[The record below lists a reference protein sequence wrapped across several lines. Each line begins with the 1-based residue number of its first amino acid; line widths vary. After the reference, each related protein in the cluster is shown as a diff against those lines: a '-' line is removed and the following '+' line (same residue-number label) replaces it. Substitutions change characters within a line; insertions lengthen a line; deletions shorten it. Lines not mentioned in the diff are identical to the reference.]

1 LENLRAAPIAK
12 GCKLTVLYPD
22 GARRSF
28 SFDSPTVYVGRGL
41 GNDLRLAHSAVCSR
55 HLIVQHDERGL
66 FVTHLAENG
75 ETRFHGELLQP
86 YVTQQIEDH
95 SVLELGSLR
104 LSVQLYEDVDFF
116 EVIDGSVIDGNGVDD
131 DSEKNREGLARPSA
145 SDRPDQRPRR
155 EAATVKHHDRAAPAH
170 AVEGRRRSSDF
181 QSWRSSHHKG
191 SGHGSVGI
199 PWVRLLQY
207 LGVFV
212 FFSALVFLAVLTQL

>member
-55 HLIVQHDERGL
+55 HLLVQHDERGL

-86 YVTQQIEDH
+86 YVAQQIEDH

-116 EVIDGSVIDGNGVDD
+116 EVIEGNVVDD
-131 DSEKNREGLARPSA
+131 DSEQSRERLARPSA
-145 SDRPDQRPRR
+145 SDRPGERPRR
-155 EAATVKHHDRAAPAH
+155 EAATVEHYDRAALAH
-170 AVEGRRRSSDF
+170 AVESRRRSSDF

-191 SGHGSVGI
+191 GGQGSVGV